1 MNEETATAVPPDGF
15 AASLPAARHAQ
26 LVDFVNENSQATVAA
41 LMTRFGVSR
50 DTIRRDLNLL
60 EQRGLLVRTHGGAV
74 ARENLVNAVTTLS
87 SRMDAHAHAKQRIG
101 RLTATL
107 IRDGETV
114 VLNGGSTTS
123 YLAAELGELQ
133 RLTVVTNNLRIPA
146 ALPERCVRNVYV
158 LGGAYMALSQAT
170 IGLVGFA
177 NVAGISADTA
187 IIGVTAL
194 SVDGFSVGNLEEAL
208 MTKEMM
214 RLSRRTILVADGSKF
229 DKSALALVA
238 PLRAAQI
245 LVTDAA
251 PAGALAEALAEAE
264 VQVLVCA

>member
-1 MNEETATAVPPDGF
+1 MNDATSTAPPPDAS

-26 LVDFVNENSQATVAA
+26 LVEFVTENSQATVAA

-50 DTIRRDLNLL
+50 DTIRRDLTLL

-87 SRMDAHAHAKQRIG
+87 TRMDAHIHAKQRIG

-194 SVDGFSVGNLEEAL
+194 SADGFSVGNLEEAL

-214 RLSRRTILVADGSKF
+214 RLSRRTILVADSSKF

-238 PLRAAQI
+238 PLRAVQI

-264 VQVLVCA
+264 VQVLVC